1 MSNIIFY
8 NNNIMDS
15 IEYLILITIAITLF
29 EVLNVIFSILN
40 FTILIPVFGN
50 NSMILPNEISD
61 FIIGLCNQIAA
72 KLIPFYI
79 IIITFYILMYMIYLF
94 IMNVIP
100 PTGFL
105 TIFIPIREILLKIP
119 PLPAL
124 EKFGV
129 IRLMDRIMEALY
141 LKGFLV
147 KFVKINGAIFDFSR
161 ENIKRVLI
169 LLVPSLE
176 DKIDA
181 YDKKMGTK
189 KNEEVS
195 SSPIVNEI
203 HKKIEEDKNICIKQN
218 TKMTTP
224 DMNSGEKISNEFS
237 NLFETINCE
246 SKSIGNYIRSNK

>member
-1 MSNIIFY
+1 
-8 NNNIMDS
+8 
-15 IEYLILITIAITLF
+15 
-29 EVLNVIFSILN
+29 
-40 FTILIPVFGN
+40 
-50 NSMILPNEISD
+50 
-61 FIIGLCNQIAA
+61 
-72 KLIPFYI
+72 
-79 IIITFYILMYMIYLF
+79 MIYLF
-94 IMNVIP
+94 IVNVIP
-100 PTGFL
+100 ETGFL

-141 LKGFLV
+141 LKGYLV

-176 DKIDA
+176 DKIEA
-181 YDKKMGTK
+181 YDKQMAK
-189 KNEEVS
+189 KEEEEKKPEV
-195 SSPIVNEI
+195 VNEI

-218 TKMTTP
+218 IKMTTP
-224 DMNSGEKISNEFS
+224 GMNASDKISTEFS

>member
-1 MSNIIFY
+1 
-8 NNNIMDS
+8 MDP
-15 IEYLILITIAITLF
+15 IEYLILITVAITLF
-29 EVLNVIFSILN
+29 EVLNVVFSILN
-40 FTILIPVFGN
+40 FTLLTPLFGKA
-50 NSMILPNEISD
+50 SMILPNEVSE
-61 FIIGLCNQIAA
+61 FLIGLCNQIAA

-94 IMNVIP
+94 IVNVIP
-100 PTGFL
+100 ETGFL

-129 IRLMDRIMEALY
+129 IRLIDRIMEALY

-147 KFVKINGAIFDFSR
+147 KFVKINGALFDFSR

-176 DKIDA
+176 EKIDA
-181 YDKKMGTK
+181 YDRQMPKQEEKK
-189 KNEEVS
+189 EEV
-195 SSPIVNEI
+195 VNEI
-203 HKKIEEDKNICIKQN
+203 HKKIEDDKNICIKQN

-224 DMNSGEKISNEFS
+224 DMSASDKISTEFS

>member
-1 MSNIIFY
+1 
-8 NNNIMDS
+8 MDP
-15 IEYLILITIAITLF
+15 IEYLILITVAITLF
-29 EVLNVIFSILN
+29 EVLNVVFSILN
-40 FTILIPVFGN
+40 FTILIPLFGN
-50 NSMILPNEISD
+50 NSMILPNEVSD

-94 IMNVIP
+94 IINVIP

-141 LKGFLV
+141 LKGFLI
-147 KFVKINGAIFDFSR
+147 KFVKINGAVFDFSR

-181 YDKKMGTK
+181 YDRKNFNKEEKK
-189 KNEEVS
+189 EEKPEV
-195 SSPIVNEI
+195 VNEI
-203 HKKIEEDKNICIKQN
+203 HKKIEDDKNICIKQN

-224 DMNSGEKISNEFS
+224 DMSAGDKISNDFS

>member
-1 MSNIIFY
+1 
-8 NNNIMDS
+8 MDP
-15 IEYLILITIAITLF
+15 IEYLILITVAITLF
-29 EVLNVIFSILN
+29 EVLNVVFSILN
-40 FTILIPVFGN
+40 FTILIPLFGN
-50 NSMILPNEISD
+50 NSMILPNEVSD

-94 IMNVIP
+94 IINVIP

-141 LKGFLV
+141 LKGFLI
-147 KFVKINGAIFDFSR
+147 KFVKINGAVFDFSR

-181 YDKKMGTK
+181 YDRKNFNKEEKK
-189 KNEEVS
+189 EEKPEV
-195 SSPIVNEI
+195 VNEI
-203 HKKIEEDKNICIKQN
+203 HKKIEDDKNICIKQN

-224 DMNSGEKISNEFS
+224 DISAGDKISNDFS

>member
-1 MSNIIFY
+1 
-8 NNNIMDS
+8 MDP
-15 IEYLILITIAITLF
+15 IEYLILITVAITLF

-40 FTILIPVFGN
+40 FTILIPIFGN
-50 NSMILPNEISD
+50 KSMILPNEVSQ

-94 IMNVIP
+94 IVNVIP

-119 PLPAL
+119 PLPSL

-141 LKGFLV
+141 LKGYLV

-176 DKIDA
+176 DKIEA
-181 YDKKMGTK
+181 YDRQMAKKEEEEK
-189 KNEEVS
+189 KPEV
-195 SSPIVNEI
+195 VNEI

-218 TKMTTP
+218 IKMTTP
-224 DMNSGEKISNEFS
+224 DMNASDKISTEFS

>member
-1 MSNIIFY
+1 
-8 NNNIMDS
+8 MDP
-15 IEYLILITIAITLF
+15 IEYLILITVAITLF
-29 EVLNVIFSILN
+29 EVLNVVFSILN
-40 FTILIPVFGN
+40 FTLLTPLFGKA
-50 NSMILPNEISD
+50 SMILPNEVSE
-61 FIIGLCNQIAA
+61 FLIGLCNQIAA

-94 IMNVIP
+94 IVNVIP
-100 PTGFL
+100 ETGFL

-129 IRLMDRIMEALY
+129 IRLIDRIMEALY

-147 KFVKINGAIFDFSR
+147 KFVKINGALFDFSR

-176 DKIDA
+176 EKIDA
-181 YDKKMGTK
+181 YDRQMPKQEEKK
-189 KNEEVS
+189 EEV
-195 SSPIVNEI
+195 VNEI
-203 HKKIEEDKNICIKQN
+203 HKKIDDDKNICIKQN

-224 DMNSGEKISNEFS
+224 NMSASDKISTEFS